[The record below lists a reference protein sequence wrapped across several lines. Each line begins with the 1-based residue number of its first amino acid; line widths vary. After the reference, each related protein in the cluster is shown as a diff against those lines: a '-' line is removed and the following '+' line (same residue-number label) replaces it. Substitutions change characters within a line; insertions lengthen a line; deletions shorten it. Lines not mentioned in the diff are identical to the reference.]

1 MQRSSLQCFYLQT
14 CSNSSERSRE
24 KRNTL
29 SEVFSKKVIKIIQK
43 PQIRC
48 NLQVAGTQHK
58 DILQNTEINQKIV
71 VWLRSVLIWALSS
84 QVHDKLANQE
94 IFQMTFFKGNMY
106 HGIFRLNKQC
116 CKLTVGAGGAGISFC
131 RFFTLKEKKGQGQ
144 MCFSH
149 NITQLNPIF
158 KCYSESQLFY
168 FQPNFLL
175 NAPGKQQ
182 VMAKLVASLPAT
194 EKARIVSGSCFQ
206 WGPGPAVVGIWR
218 MNQQR
223 LKTLSL
229 LSRKYKNI

>member
-29 SEVFSKKVIKIIQK
+29 SEGFSKKVIKIIQK

-116 CKLTVGAGGAGISFC
+116 CKLTVGGGGSRNLILQILYIK
-131 RFFTLKEKKGQGQ
+131 RKKRLG
-144 MCFSH
+144 
-149 NITQLNPIF
+149 TDVL
-158 KCYSESQLFY
+158 
-168 FQPNFLL
+168 QPQYN
-175 NAPGKQQ
+175 
-182 VMAKLVASLPAT
+182 T
-194 EKARIVSGSCFQ
+194 
-206 WGPGPAVVGIWR
+206 
-218 MNQQR
+218 
-223 LKTLSL
+223 T
-229 LSRKYKNI
+229 